1 MHFQPGHI
9 TELMIEPVHRAAL
22 FFMVVVYILRI
33 RTVVKAAAA
42 EERTPARGNHAKAIA
57 YSYGILAMPWEIE
70 GYRKHPIRFV
80 EFVLFHAGAAAAIGY
95 LFAMPAF
102 PAFIDHPVVNLSC
115 RIASA
120 LALLAGC
127 ARLLRRIL
135 NPAMRIISSP
145 DDYFSLL
152 LLNAWFLSAILAAP
166 MRSEPAVVSF
176 YILAVVLHVYV
187 PFSKIAHYIFWPF
200 SRYYVGR
207 HLGHR
212 GVYPRKAMSPVANAG

>member
-1 MHFQPGHI
+1 MHLQPSHI
-9 TELMIEPVHRAAL
+9 ADLLIEPVHHAAL
-22 FFMVVVYILRI
+22 FFMVVVYILRV
-33 RTVVKAAAA
+33 RAVVKAAAA
-42 EERTPARGNHAKAIA
+42 RERTPAKGNHAKAIA
-57 YSYGILAMPWEIE
+57 YSYGILAMPWKTE

-80 EFVLFHAGAAAAIGY
+80 EFVLFHLGAAAAIGL

-102 PAFIDHPVVNLSC
+102 PAFVSRPVVNLSC
-115 RIASA
+115 RIICA
-120 LALLAGC
+120 LALVAGG

-135 NPAMRIISSP
+135 NPVMRTISSP

-152 LLNAWFLSAILAAP
+152 LLNAWFLSAVFAAP

-176 YILAVVLHVYV
+176 YLLAIFLHVYV

-200 SRYYVGR
+200 SRYYLGK

-212 GVYPRKAMSPVANAG
+212 GVYPRVPLVAKAG